1 MIIHKTLAFVLP
13 VTGLSGIAGAIETGT
28 SPVNA
33 VVVFAVGCLV
43 MAAYIRQEGWDV
55 IIGKIEGKEE
65 TMSGLEREELTA
77 RIKGMTLEEKC
88 SVAKALPDDV
98 LWGEMR
104 RRFDERSAQVE
115 NVRRDIGG

>member
-1 MIIHKTLAFVLP
+1 MLILKALAFVLP
-13 VTGLSGIAGAIETGT
+13 LIGLSGIAGAIETGT
-28 SPVNA
+28 SPMNA
-33 VVVFAVGCLV
+33 VMVFLTGCLV

-65 TMSGLEREELTA
+65 AMSGLEREELTT

-98 LWGEMR
+98 LWEEMR

>member
-1 MIIHKTLAFVLP
+1 
-13 VTGLSGIAGAIETGT
+13 LSGIAGAIETGT
-28 SPVNA
+28 SPMNA
-33 VVVFAVGCLV
+33 VMVFLTGCLV

-65 TMSGLEREELTA
+65 TMSGLEREELTNLA
-77 RIKGMTLEEKC
+77 KGMTADEMC
-88 SVAKALPDDV
+88 TVAGLLPDDV

>member
-13 VTGLSGIAGAIETGT
+13 VIGLSGIAGAIETGT
-28 SPVNA
+28 SPMNA
-33 VVVFAVGCLV
+33 VMVFAVGCLV

-65 TMSGLEREELTA
+65 AMSGLEREELTS
-77 RIKGMTLEEKC
+77 RTNGMTLEEMC
-88 SVAKALPDDV
+88 TVAGLLPDDV